1 MHLAILTGGSR
12 GLGLALCDRL
22 QAEGRMV
29 IEFSRSAPHSFSVA
43 ADLADPAGFSF
54 AVRERLDRIDD
65 STVESLLVIAN
76 AGTLDATGLAGSQD
90 WAMVDHS
97 LAINLLS
104 PVAFFNEVIRRFGEL
119 ACPKQLISISSGAAL
134 RGIAGWSLYCTAKAG
149 MDGFI
154 RAVGVEQVGSA
165 TPFMAISVDP
175 GVMDTGMQTF
185 IRSRASSEFPEV
197 ERFRARQRAGEL
209 AAPQS
214 IAGAVLRIA
223 GLPHLEQ
230 GARYMAREYIG

>member
-22 QAEGRMV
+22 QAEGRTL
-29 IEFSRSAPHSFSVA
+29 IEFSRSAPHTFSVT
-43 ADLADPAGFSF
+43 ADLADPAGFSST
-54 AVRERLDRIDD
+54 VRERLERVDD
-65 STVESLLVIAN
+65 TAIESLLVIAN

-90 WAMVDHS
+90 WALADHS

-104 PVAFFNEVIRRFGEL
+104 SVAFFNEVIRRFNDL
-119 ACPKQLISISSGAAL
+119 PCPKQIISISSGAAL

-154 RAVGVEQVGSA
+154 RAVGVEQSGNNC
-165 TPFMAISVDP
+165 PFMSISVDP

-185 IRSRASSEFPEV
+185 IRSRATSEFPEV

-209 AAPQS
+209 ASPVS
-214 IAGAVLRIA
+214 IAEAVMKIS
-223 GLPHLEQ
+223 GLPDLVQ
-230 GARYMAREYIG
+230 GGRYVAREYLA